1 MAIDI
6 SNLKMPAVSGAG
18 MKILEIINSDN
29 VDLNTVGDMVAQDPV
44 LSSTMLSI
52 ANSAMYRRGKEIT
65 NVRNAIGML
74 GAKKVSM
81 AVSVVAMRSIEAN
94 KTAMQEYLWE
104 HSFGIAT
111 LCKLIAQY
119 SFPVLVDD
127 IELTGLLHDMGA
139 LILSANFPLEYE
151 KLAQAAKQRNLPIED
166 AERKFFQLERGE
178 LLMRMADELH
188 LPEATRKASAMFRS
202 QTPVISLDTNAEI
215 HHAVLVM
222 SHLIDLSLNK
232 GSETPQEKVVG
243 TIPQLQALIGLSNEH
258 LDEIYDEYQNVLN
271 STISI

>member
-1 MAIDI
+1 MPIDI

-18 MKILEIINSDN
+18 LKILEVINSDA
-29 VDLNTVGDMVAQDPV
+29 VDMNAVGDMVAQDPV

-74 GAKKVSM
+74 GAKKVQM

-119 SFPVLVDD
+119 AFPVMVDD

-139 LILSANFPLEYE
+139 LILSANYPMEYE
-151 KLAQAAKQRNLPIED
+151 KLALAAKQRNIAIEA
-166 AERKFFQLERGE
+166 AETKFFTIDRGE
-178 LLMRMADELH
+178 LLARMADELH
-188 LPEATRKASAMFRS
+188 LPEATRKASEMFRAQKNVS
-202 QTPVISLDTNAEI
+202 SVESDADI
-215 HHAVLVM
+215 HHAVLLLA
-222 SHLIDLSLNK
+222 HLIDQMLNT
-232 GSETPQEKVVG
+232 GSDTPVERTVDNVPHIQSV
-243 TIPQLQALIGLSNEH
+243 IGLSNEH
-258 LDEIYDEYQNVLN
+258 LDEINDEYQNVLN
-271 STISI
+271 STITV